1 MSADTRM
8 VYLDSLRGLAAYI
21 VVIGHF
27 FPGEWKSLP
36 IFNLITDTKLAVAIF
51 FILSGIVLT
60 NSNRGARPELFDL
73 IIYGVARFFRLFI
86 PVFAVTVFV
95 WCLYS
100 FDLMFFGE
108 LPSDYLAWAPYLD
121 FYRSDV
127 DVIKLIHFS
136 SVEAFLVYDP
146 DTTLIP
152 PAWTMRPELF
162 GSFAILFYVWLVNR
176 GYCSPKP
183 LMLIGISVGLI
194 LTTGHLPFV
203 HFLGY
208 FLMGSA
214 LRHLADAEVNV
225 VPHPE
230 IFLLTA
236 LVAKTIS
243 EWLGLSDVRIDF
255 LFSAL
260 IVICLMQASS
270 LHAFMCKPAL
280 LWLGKVSFP
289 LYLLH
294 VPLIMSFGLHMMHFL
309 SSNGISS
316 QLGQWIVF
324 FCLSALLF
332 MFSGLFM
339 PFERLAIQ
347 TSRAVRRLAR
357 R

>member
-1 MSADTRM
+1 
-8 VYLDSLRGLAAYI
+8 
-21 VVIGHF
+21 
-27 FPGEWKSLP
+27 
-36 IFNLITDTKLAVAIF
+36 
-51 FILSGIVLT
+51 
-60 NSNRGARPELFDL
+60 
-73 IIYGVARFFRLFI
+73 
-86 PVFAVTVFV
+86 
-95 WCLYS
+95 
-100 FDLMFFGE
+100 MFFGE

-162 GSFAILFYVWLVNR
+162 GSFAILFYVWLLNR

-230 IFLLTA
+230 IFLLTV

-280 LWLGKVSFP
+280 LWLKLP
-289 LYLLH
+289 
-294 VPLIMSFGLHMMHFL
+294 
-309 SSNGISS
+309 
-316 QLGQWIVF
+316 
-324 FCLSALLF
+324 
-332 MFSGLFM
+332 
-339 PFERLAIQ
+339 
-347 TSRAVRRLAR
+347 
-357 R
+357 